1 MQVVSANSEFY
12 YDPTSVGGR
21 YKIFSNSG
29 VPGFDVAIA
38 SNGILQ
44 PSTGGSVG
52 MRTWTDATF
61 PGYGGVGDMFLY
73 AGANTKNLN
82 IINAPSGFLSATDHI
97 RFYAGA
103 LPNLSTAHIFIDG
116 SVNTGFVGI
125 GTESPTTKLEVS
137 GKTKTTTIQVTSGA
151 TNGYVLTS
159 DSNGNGTWQ
168 KPTGY
173 QNYSAV
179 TITSG
184 QMLSIGSTPIEIL
197 PAPGASKYYDFK
209 VYFEYIFNTTPYTVT
224 GQLQLIDNTTKR
236 VTNLFDINGQLTDR
250 VLVSDINSQNQ
261 FLSINSNLE
270 LTTSNGSD
278 PTLGDGT
285 LKIKI
290 FYNIVDFG

>member
-1 MQVVSANSEFY
+1 MAKLTSRGLAEASAITLNTLIHIVTTG
-12 YDPTSVGGR
+12 DTSQSPDGSS
-21 YKIFSNSG
+21 YKATLEQLTPIFS
-29 VPGFDVAIA
+29 P
-38 SNGILQ
+38 
-44 PSTGGSVG
+44 
-52 MRTWTDATF
+52 
-61 PGYGGVGDMFLY
+61 Y
-73 AGANTKNLN
+73 
-82 IINAPSGFLSATDHI
+82 
-97 RFYAGA
+97 
-103 LPNLSTAHIFIDG
+103 
-116 SVNTGFVGI
+116 
-125 GTESPTTKLEVS
+125 
-137 GKTKTTTIQVTSGA
+137 
-151 TNGYVLTS
+151 
-159 DSNGNGTWQ
+159 
-168 KPTGY
+168 GY

-179 TITSG
+179 TITSV

-250 VLVSDINSQNQ
+250 ALVSDINSQNQ